1 MWSLLERNRCSA
13 MEGAML
19 RDEIMCWWCG
29 EEIEQAQR
37 KPTLEE
43 RLLALEARAS
53 GAPKT

>member
-1 MWSLLERNRCSA
+1 